1 MGNQLG
7 GKKAAMQFVHESIY
21 GKLKLVNV
29 SLGDGESK
37 GDERAGEKE
46 NSFDDLW
53 KLSEDLNTLEAA
65 LESLQGKEITSE
77 NTREVHVEEVK
88 DAENEE
94 KEFERK
100 SQSEKIRDLKGA
112 LDEFESNAGEK
123 EQLNLRTE
131 TKLENTEVEKE
142 SRSPSIAESAFKE
155 SSPTGK
161 DDADKKGFL
170 PRSQLRLT
178 KKGMRG
184 RRKALA
190 GLRDEI

>member
-1 MGNQLG
+1 MGNQPG
-7 GKKAAMQFVHESIY
+7 GKRAAMQFVHESIY

-94 KEFERK
+94 KEFEEK
-100 SQSEKIRDLKGA
+100 NQSEKTKDLKGA
-112 LDEFESNAGEK
+112 MAEFERNAGEK
-123 EQLNLRTE
+123 EQLSLRTE

-155 SSPTGK
+155 LSPTGK

>member
-7 GKKAAMQFVHESIY
+7 GKRAAMQFVHESIY

-29 SLGDGESK
+29 SLGDGESN

-94 KEFERK
+94 KEFEEK
-100 SQSEKIRDLKGA
+100 NQSEKTKDLKGA
-112 LDEFESNAGEK
+112 MDEFESNAGEK
-123 EQLNLRTE
+123 EQLSLRTE

-142 SRSPSIAESAFKE
+142 SRSSSIAL
-155 SSPTGK
+155 GK
-161 DDADKKGFL
+161 GSKT
-170 PRSQLRLT
+170 PVT
-178 KKGMRG
+178 
-184 RRKALA
+184 
-190 GLRDEI
+190 EIFR